1 MSTTTTLTG
10 RGVAATVAGP
20 TTVPLPAA
28 PPPGTRRVTL
38 FAALL
43 GFVMIAMDA
52 SAVNVALPAVGRGL
66 GGATSGLQWIVD
78 AYTLMFAAL
87 LLSAGAFSDRLG
99 ANRLY
104 GGGAAAFTLASAAC
118 GLAPSLGFLI
128 GARLVQGAAAALM
141 LPASLA
147 LVRQSFPVARE
158 RAKAI
163 AQWTMAGAAATAAGP
178 VLGGLLT
185 STVGWRS
192 IFFLNLPVGAI
203 VLVALWRVPGS
214 PRRAAALDVPGQLTA
229 VLGLGALTYGVIE
242 GGALGYGRPR
252 TVVSLL
258 IALVCFAG
266 FALAERRAADPMV
279 PPALLRDRVVAVC
292 LSIGFVVNAAY
303 YGLIFVF
310 GLFAQDL
317 LGESALRTGLVFL
330 PTAVLCTMT
339 NLASAGL
346 ANRFGPRVPVLIGQ
360 VICAG
365 GLAALFAVGRGTGT
379 VTLALLLLP
388 LAGGLGLAVPSL
400 TAMMLGGI
408 APERAGLAGGVLNS
422 VRQTGGALAVAG
434 FGTLVAGRGGFVA
447 GLHESLLI
455 AVILLILTTL
465 ATLALPKVR

>member
-1 MSTTTTLTG
+1 VNTGST
-10 RGVAATVAGP
+10 APATP
-20 TTVPLPAA
+20 RL
-28 PPPGTRRVTL
+28 TL

-43 GFVMIAMDA
+43 GFVMIALDA

-66 GGATSGLQWIVD
+66 GGAATGLQWIVD

-104 GGGAAAFTLASAAC
+104 AGGAAAFTLASAAC
-118 GLAPSLGFLI
+118 GLAPTLGFLI

-147 LVRQSFPVARE
+147 LVRQSFPQARS

-192 IFFLNLPVGAI
+192 IFFLNLPVGLI
-203 VLVALWRVPGS
+203 VLATLARTPAS
-214 PRRAAALDVPGQLTA
+214 PRRAAGFDLPGQLTA

-242 GGALGYGRPR
+242 GGAQGFGRPQPLI
-252 TVVSLL
+252 SLL
-258 IALVCFAG
+258 IAVLSWIAFAVV
-266 FALAERRAADPMV
+266 ERRSADPMV
-279 PPALLRDRVVAVC
+279 PPALLRDRLVAVC
-292 LSIGFVVNAAY
+292 LAIGFVVNAAY

-310 GLFAQDL
+310 GLFAQDQ
-317 LGESALRTGLVFL
+317 LGYSAVRTGLVFL
-330 PTAVLCTMT
+330 PMALLCTVT
-339 NLASAGL
+339 NLGSAKAAARYG
-346 ANRFGPRVPVLIGQ
+346 ARVPVLVGQ
-360 VICAG
+360 AACALG
-365 GLAALFAVGRGTGT
+365 MLLLFLVGRGTGG
-379 VTLALLLLP
+379 VLLAVLLLP
-388 LAGGLGLAVPSL
+388 LAGGLGFAVPSL
-400 TAMMLGGI
+400 TALMLGGI

-434 FGTLVAGRGGFVA
+434 FGSMVARHGGFLA
-447 GLHESLLI
+447 GLHVSLLL
-455 AVILLILTTL
+455 AFILLALTTL